1 MGSATFPLVKVTF
14 CKKHVHQYILNLK
27 EHANEFRVRML
38 MLQMNLVE
46 IEIIECEFCE
56 INHKSSLCS
65 RLSDSV

>member
-14 CKKHVHQYILNLK
+14 CKKHVHQYISNLK
-27 EHANEFRVRML
+27 EVPDDNVDAADD
-38 MLQMNLVE
+38 LVE